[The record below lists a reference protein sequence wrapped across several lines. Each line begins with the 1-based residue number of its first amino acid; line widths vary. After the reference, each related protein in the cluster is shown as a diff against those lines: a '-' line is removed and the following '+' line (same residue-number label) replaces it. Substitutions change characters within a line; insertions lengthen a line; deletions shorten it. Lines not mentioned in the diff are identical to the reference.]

1 MEQKVVNILKYAMD
15 MEMNGHNFFKESAE
29 TFTSPVTKALFLELA
44 EVELEHYKLIKSEL
58 ESYTDSPEDFE
69 LDEEVLDR
77 DESSIFSQR
86 KGSEAL
92 DTTLVESDVPD
103 LNIMRMAYL
112 IERDF
117 KEFYDEAKD
126 MVDDENVKK
135 LLQRLSDW
143 ERGHETIFKR
153 EYDRLKKEYLT
164 LPWGG

>member
-1 MEQKVVNILKYAMD
+1 MDQTVINILKYALD
-15 MEMNGHNFFKESAE
+15 MELNGHKFFKESAE
-29 TFTSPVTKALFLELA
+29 TFTSPVTKALFLELS
-44 EVELEHYKLIKSEL
+44 EVEMEHYNLIKREL
-58 ESYTDSPEDFE
+58 ESYTDSPDDFE
-69 LDEEVLDR
+69 VDEDVLKR
-77 DESSIFSQR
+77 DESTIFSQR

-117 KEFYDEAKD
+117 KEFYEEAKE
-126 MVDDENVKK
+126 MVTDENVKK

-143 ERGHETIFKR
+143 ERGHEAIFKR

>member
-1 MEQKVVNILKYAMD
+1 MENKVVNILKYALE
-15 MEMNGHNFFKESAE
+15 MEMNGHNFFKKSAE
-29 TFTSPVTKALFLELA
+29 TFTSPVTKSLFLELA
-44 EVELEHYKLIKSEL
+44 KVELEHYNLIKKEL
-58 ESYTDSPEDFE
+58 ESYTDSPENFE
-69 LDEEVLDR
+69 VNEEVLER
-77 DESSIFSQR
+77 DESTIFAQR
-86 KGSEAL
+86 QGSEAL

>member
-1 MEQKVVNILKYAMD
+1 MEQKVINILKYAMD

-29 TFTSPVTKALFLELA
+29 TFSNPVTKSLFLELA
-44 EVELEHYKLIKSEL
+44 EVELEHYHLIKNEL
-58 ESYTDSPEDFE
+58 KSYTDSPEDFE

-77 DESSIFSQR
+77 DETSIFAQR

-117 KEFYDEAKD
+117 KEFYEEAKE

-143 ERGHETIFKR
+143 EKGHETIFKR